1 MGGHPSPTV
10 ALLLASLALAAPLVM
25 AALGGILSERSGVV
39 NIGLEGMMLTGAF
52 VGMWVGQVYGL
63 GAGIAG
69 ALGSGLLLGLLH
81 YVLTQRF
88 RMNHIISGVAINLLA
103 VNGTG
108 YFLRV
113 VFNAEGRSA
122 NVAAAIPV
130 GAFILLSVLLVVA
143 VQVALNRTV
152 FGLRLRT
159 AGESAESGRMA
170 GLNPLRYRLYGVLL
184 SGALAALAGAYL
196 SMSQTTRF
204 SDNMV
209 NGRGFIALAAVVCGR
224 WRPVGAA
231 LAALA
236 FGFFDALQIQLQG
249 RVRLPTEFL
258 QMMPYVFTILA
269 AMLLRPIPPADL
281 GRDES

>member
-1 MGGHPSPTV
+1 MGGPSSPTM
-10 ALLLASLALAAPLVM
+10 ALLLAALALSVPLVL
-25 AALGGILSERSGVV
+25 AALGGIFSERSGVV

-52 VGMWVGQVYGL
+52 VGMWVGQVHGV
-63 GAGIAG
+63 GAGIAA
-69 ALGSGLLLGLLH
+69 ALASGLALGLLH
-81 YVLTQRF
+81 YALTQRF
-88 RMNHIISGVAINLLA
+88 GMNHIISGVAINLLA
-103 VNGTG
+103 VNGTS

-122 NVAAAIPV
+122 NVEKAIPV
-130 GAFILLSVLLVVA
+130 GAFILLAVALVAA
-143 VQVALNRTV
+143 VQWTLNRTV
-152 FGLRLRT
+152 FGLRLRA
-159 AGESAESGRMA
+159 AGESAESSRMA
-170 GLNPLRYRLYGVLL
+170 GVSPLRYRLLGVLL

-209 NGRGFIALAAVVCGR
+209 NGRGYIALAAVVCGR

-249 RVRLPTEFL
+249 RIQIPTEFL
-258 QMMPYVFTILA
+258 QMMPYVFTILSA
-269 AMLLRPIPPADL
+269 LLLRPVPPADL
-281 GRDES
+281 GREEA

>member
-1 MGGHPSPTV
+1 MGESTSPIA
-10 ALLLASLALAAPLVM
+10 ALLLAGLALGAPLVL

-52 VGMWVGQVYGL
+52 VGVWIGQVYGL
-63 GAGIAG
+63 GAGIG
-69 ALGSGLLLGLLH
+69 AALLSGVALGLLH

-108 YFLRV
+108 YLLRV
-113 VFNAEGRSA
+113 VFNAEGRPA
-122 NVAAAIPV
+122 NLAGAIPV
-130 GAFILLSVLLVVA
+130 GAFILLSAGLVA
-143 VQVALNRTV
+143 VVQFALYRTV
-152 FGLRLRT
+152 FGLRLRA
-159 AGESAESGRMA
+159 AGESADSARMA
-170 GLNPLRYRLYGVLL
+170 GVNPLRYRLYGVLL

-236 FGFFDALQIQLQG
+236 FGFFDALQIHLQG
-249 RVRLPTEFL
+249 HVRIPTEFL

-269 AMLLRPIPPADL
+269 AILLRPIPPADL
-281 GRDES
+281 GREDA

>member
-1 MGGHPSPTV
+1 MAGPTSPTM
-10 ALLLASLALAAPLVM
+10 ALLLAALALSVPLVL
-25 AALGGILSERSGVV
+25 AALGGIFSERSGVI

-52 VGMWVGQVYGL
+52 VGMWVGQVHGL
-63 GAGIAG
+63 GAGIA
-69 ALGSGLLLGLLH
+69 AAMGSGLLLGLLH
-81 YVLTQRF
+81 YALTQRF
-88 RMNHIISGVAINLLA
+88 GMNHIISGVAINLLA
-103 VNGTG
+103 VNGTS

-122 NVAAAIPV
+122 NLEKAIPV
-130 GAFILLSVLLVVA
+130 GAFILLSAALVAGVHWT
-143 VQVALNRTV
+143 LTRTV
-152 FGLRLRT
+152 FGLRLRS
-159 AGESAESGRMA
+159 AGESAESARMA
-170 GLNPLRYRLYGVLL
+170 GVAPLRYRLYGVLL

-196 SMSQTTRF
+196 SMAQTTRF

-209 NGRGFIALAAVVCGR
+209 NGRGYIALAAVVCGR

-249 RVRLPTEFL
+249 RIQVPIEFL

-269 AMLLRPIPPADL
+269 ALLLRPVPPADL
-281 GRDES
+281 GREEA